1 MKHASLED
9 NLREMEHTREEYWRR
24 YPATS
29 PTKLEWRALTV
40 RHAFHVLPGER
51 VLELGAGTGLWTEH
65 LTTALRGECPI
76 TAVVFD
82 ERFARELKTRELP
95 NVAVEHIRGR
105 LEDLPAE
112 SFDYVVGTAI
122 ICHDR
127 YGENLRVLHRL
138 LKPGGQ
144 LLFFEANFWNPQVL
158 VKSVVKPV
166 GRWAGNA
173 ECQIGM
179 RRWKLLQEASRSG
192 YVELEVIP
200 YDILHPR
207 APANLIPAIQSTAYL
222 LERVPAVRD
231 LCGTLYV
238 WARKPGVRRSRLPGA
253 NLATHQALHGTTSV
267 VIPCHNEEA
276 TVGALVTGLLAA
288 YDDYIHEIV
297 VVDDSSTDGT
307 ADVVRALGD
316 GEPRVRLVQRSSHPG
331 VGGAL
336 RAGYAAATG
345 RYVLSLDCDF
355 VLIVPELRDLFDAV
369 AAGKDGAIGSRFS
382 HQSILVN
389 YPLPKILANRAFH
402 VLLRPFLGRRVRDV
416 SNNLKLYRDDV
427 VRDLEITEPGFA
439 ANAEIGI
446 QPLLARRDIEEVP
459 MSWVDRA
466 PGMGTSTFAI
476 ARAGPGYIRVLAR
489 LARGKAR
496 E

>member
-1 MKHASLED
+1 MRHATLED
-9 NLREMEHTREEYWRR
+9 NLREMERTREQYWRR

-65 LTTALRGECPI
+65 LTEALRGECPI

-82 ERFARELKTRELP
+82 ERFAEQLSARGLP
-95 NVAVEHIRGR
+95 NVEVVLVRDR
-105 LEDLPAE
+105 LDDLPAE

-179 RRWKLLQEASRSG
+179 RRWKLVQEASRSG

-207 APANLIPAIQSTAYL
+207 APAGLISAIQSTAYL

-238 WARKPGVRRSRLPGA
+238 WARKPGVRKSRLGNV
-253 NLATHQALHGTTSV
+253 NLATHEELHGSTSV
-267 VIPCHNEEA
+267 VIPCHNEA
-276 TVGALVTGLLAA
+276 STVGQLVTALLDA
-288 YDDYIHEIV
+288 YGDYIHEVV
-297 VVDDSSTDGT
+297 VVDDSSTDET
-307 ADVVRALGD
+307 ADVVRRLA
-316 GEPRVRLVQRSSHPG
+316 ERESRVRLVQRTSNPG

-336 RAGYAAATG
+336 RAGYEAATG
-345 RYVLSLDCDF
+345 DYVLSLDCDF

-369 AAGKDGAIGSRFS
+369 AEGKDGAIGSRFS

-389 YPLPKILANRAFH
+389 YPLAKILANRAFH
-402 VLLRPFLGRRVRDV
+402 MLLRPFLGRRVRDV
-416 SNNLKLYRDDV
+416 SNNLKLYRQDV
-427 VRDLEITEPGFA
+427 VRELEITEPGFA

-446 QPLLARRDIEEVP
+446 QPLLAKREIAEVP

-466 PGMGTSTFAI
+466 PDMGTSAFNI
-476 ARAGPGYIRVLAR
+476 ARAGPGYMRVLGR
-489 LARGKAR
+489 LARRQATR
-496 E
+496 

>member
-1 MKHASLED
+1 MRHESLED
-9 NLREMEHTREEYWRR
+9 NLREMERTREQYWRR

-29 PTKLEWRALTV
+29 PTKLEWRALTA

-65 LTTALRGECPI
+65 LTKALRGECPI

-82 ERFARELKTRELP
+82 ERFARELGSRDLP
-95 NVAVEHIRGR
+95 NVEVEHVRGR

-179 RRWKLLQEASRSG
+179 RRWKLVQDASRAG

-207 APANLIPAIQSTAYL
+207 SPAKLIPAIQSTAYL

-238 WARKPGVRRSRLPGA
+238 WARKPGVRRSRLPNV
-253 NLATHQALHGTTSV
+253 NLATHAALHGTTSV
-267 VIPCHNEEA
+267 VIPCHNEA
-276 TVGALVTGLLAA
+276 STVGQLVTGLLDA
-288 YDDYIHEIV
+288 YGDYIHEIV

-307 ADVVRALGD
+307 ADVIRGLAAQ
-316 GEPRVRLVQRSSHPG
+316 EPRVLLVQRTSDPG

-336 RAGYAAATG
+336 RDGYAATTG

-355 VLIVPELRDLFDAV
+355 VLIVPELRDLFDAI
-369 AAGKDGAIGSRFS
+369 ARGRDGAIGSRFS
-382 HQSILVN
+382 HQSVLVN

-402 VLLRPFLGRRVRDV
+402 MLLRPFLGQRVRDV

-427 VRDLEITEPGFA
+427 VRDLDITEPGFA

-446 QPLLARRDIEEVP
+446 QPLLVGRDIEEVP
-459 MSWVDRA
+459 MSWVERA
-466 PGMGTSTFAI
+466 PDMGTSAFNV
-476 ARAGPGYIRVLAR
+476 ARAGPGYVRVLAR
-489 LARGKAR
+489 LARRKAGR
-496 E
+496 

>member
-1 MKHASLED
+1 MRHATLED
-9 NLREMEHTREEYWRR
+9 NLREMELTREEYWRR

-65 LTTALRGECPI
+65 LTNAFRGECPI

-82 ERFARELKTRELP
+82 ERFAEELSARGLP
-95 NVAVEHIRGR
+95 NVEVSVVRDR

-127 YGENLRVLHRL
+127 YGENLRALHRL

-158 VKSVVKPV
+158 VKSMVKPV

-179 RRWKLLQEASRSG
+179 RRWRLVQEASRSG

-207 APANLIPAIQSTAYL
+207 APASLIPAIQSTAYL

-238 WARKPGVRRSRLPGA
+238 WARKPGVRKSRLRNV
-253 NLATHQALHGTTSV
+253 NLASHEELHGSTSV
-267 VIPCHNEEA
+267 VIPCHNEA
-276 TVGALVTGLLAA
+276 STVGQLVTALVDA
-288 YDDYIHEIV
+288 YGDYIHEIV

-307 ADVVRALGD
+307 ADVVRELAER
-316 GEPRVRLVQRSSHPG
+316 EPRVRLVQRTSNPG

-336 RAGYAAATG
+336 RAGYEAATG

-369 AAGKDGAIGSRFS
+369 AEGKDGAIGSRFS

-389 YPLPKILANRAFH
+389 YPLTKILANRAFH
-402 VLLRPFLGRRVRDV
+402 LLLRPFLGRRVRDV
-416 SNNLKLYRDDV
+416 SNNLKLYRKDV

-446 QPLLARRDIEEVP
+446 QPLLARRDIAEVP

-466 PGMGTSTFAI
+466 PDMGTSAFNI
-476 ARAGPGYIRVLAR
+476 ARAGPGYVRVLAR
-489 LARGKAR
+489 LARGKATR
-496 E
+496 

>member
-1 MKHASLED
+1 MKHALLED
-9 NLREMEHTREEYWRR
+9 NLREMEHTRERYWRS
-24 YPATS
+24 YPTTS
-29 PTKLEWRALTV
+29 PTRLRWRALTV

-51 VLELGAGTGLWTEH
+51 VLELGAGSGLWTAH
-65 LTTALRGECPI
+65 LADALKGECPI

-82 ERFARELKTRELP
+82 EELAAELDARALP
-95 NVAVEHIRGR
+95 NVEVAHVRH
-105 LEDLPAE
+105 LSADLPAE

-127 YGENLRVLHRL
+127 YAENLRALHRL
-138 LKPGGQ
+138 LRPGGQ

-158 VKSVVKPV
+158 VKSVVPSV

-173 ECQIGM
+173 DCQIGM

-192 YVELEVIP
+192 YVEIEVIP

-207 APANLIPAIQSTAYL
+207 SPARLIPAIQSTAYL
-222 LERVPAVRD
+222 LERLPAVRD

-238 WARKPGVRRSRLPGA
+238 WARKPGVRRSRLPDV
-253 NLATHQALHGTTSV
+253 NLATHVELHGSTSV
-267 VIPCHNEEA
+267 VIPCRNEAA
-276 TVGALVTGLLAA
+276 TLSRLVTALLDA

-297 VVDDSSTDGT
+297 VVDDSSTDET
-307 ADVVRALGD
+307 AEIARGLAARD
-316 GEPRVRLVQRSSHPG
+316 PRVHLIERRSKPG

-336 RAGYAAATG
+336 RDGYAAATG

-369 AAGKDGAIGSRFS
+369 AAGKEGAIGSRFS
-382 HQSILVN
+382 HESVLVN
-389 YPLPKILANRAFH
+389 YPLAKIIANRAFH
-402 VLLRPFLGRRVRDV
+402 LLLRLLVPGRVRDV
-416 SNNLKLYRDDV
+416 SNNLKLYPNDI
-427 VRDLEITEPGFA
+427 VRELEINEPGFA

-446 QPLLARRDIEEVP
+446 QPFLAGRDIEEVP

-466 PGMGTSTFAI
+466 PDMGTSAFRV
-476 ARAGPGYIRVLAR
+476 ARAGPGYLRVLAR
-489 LARGKAR
+489 LARSRASR
-496 E
+496 

>member
-1 MKHASLED
+1 MRHATLEG
-9 NLREMEHTREEYWRR
+9 NLREMERTREQYWRR

-65 LTTALRGECPI
+65 LTKALRGECPI

-82 ERFARELKTRELP
+82 ERFAEELSARALP
-95 NVAVEHIRGR
+95 NVEVSLVRE

-127 YGENLRVLHRL
+127 YGENLRALHRL

-158 VKSVVKPV
+158 VKSVVRPV

-179 RRWKLLQEASRSG
+179 RRWRLVQEASRSG

-207 APANLIPAIQSTAYL
+207 APARLIPAIQSTAYL

-238 WARKPGVRRSRLPGA
+238 WARKPGVRQSRLRNV
-253 NLATHQALHGTTSV
+253 NLAMHEALHGSTSV
-267 VIPCHNEEA
+267 VIPCHNEA
-276 TVGALVTGLLAA
+276 TTVDQLVTALLDA
-288 YDDYIHEIV
+288 YGDYIHEIV
-297 VVDDSSTDGT
+297 VVDDSSTDAT
-307 ADVVRALGD
+307 ADVVRDLAER
-316 GEPRVRLVQRSSHPG
+316 EPRVRLVQRTSDPG

-336 RAGYAAATG
+336 QAGYEAATG

-355 VLIVPELRDLFDAV
+355 VLIVPELRDLFDAI
-369 AAGKDGAIGSRFS
+369 AEGKDGAIGSRFS

-402 VLLRPFLGRRVRDV
+402 LLLRPFLGRRVRDV

-427 VRDLEITEPGFA
+427 IRGLEITEPGFA

-446 QPLLARRDIEEVP
+446 QPLLAKRDIAEVP

-466 PGMGTSTFAI
+466 PDMGTSAFNI
-476 ARAGPGYIRVLAR
+476 ARAGPGYLRVLAK
-489 LARGKAR
+489 LARGKATR
-496 E
+496 

>member
-1 MKHASLED
+1 
-9 NLREMEHTREEYWRR
+9 MERTREEYWLR

-51 VLELGAGTGLWTEH
+51 VLELGAGSGLWTEH
-65 LTTALRGECPI
+65 LTAAMRGECPI
-76 TAVVFD
+76 TAAVFD
-82 ERFARELKTRELP
+82 ERFARQLAVRDLR
-95 NVAVEHIRGR
+95 NVTVEHVHGH

-127 YGENLRVLHRL
+127 YGENLRALHRL

-158 VKSVVKPV
+158 VKSSVKPV
-166 GRWAGNA
+166 GRWSGNA

-192 YVELEVIP
+192 FVELEVTP

-207 APANLIPAIQSTAYL
+207 SPAQLIPAIQSTAYL
-222 LERVPAVRD
+222 LERVPGVRD

-238 WARKPGVRRSRLPGA
+238 WGRKPGVRRSRLPGA
-253 NLATHQALHGTTSV
+253 NLATHESLHGTTSV
-267 VIPCHNEEA
+267 VIPCHNEET
-276 TVGALVTGLLAA
+276 TVGALVTGLLEA
-288 YDDYIHEIV
+288 YGDYIHEIV
-297 VVDDSSTDGT
+297 VVDDSSTDTT
-307 ADVVRALGD
+307 ADVVRALSKD
-316 GEPRVRLVQRSSHPG
+316 EPRVRLVQRTTDPG
-331 VGGAL
+331 VGRAL

-369 AAGKDGAIGSRFS
+369 AEGRDGAIGSRFS
-382 HQSILVN
+382 HGSILVN
-389 YPLPKILANRAFH
+389 YPLAKILANRAFH
-402 VLLRPFLGRRVRDV
+402 LLLRPFLGRRVRDV
-416 SNNLKLYRDDV
+416 SNNLKLYRADV
-427 VRDLEITEPGFA
+427 VRELEITEPGFA

-476 ARAGPGYIRVLAR
+476 ARAGPGYVRVLAR
-489 LARGKAR
+489 LARRRATG
-496 E
+496 

>member
-1 MKHASLED
+1 MRHPTLED
-9 NLREMEHTREEYWRR
+9 NLREMESTRERYWRR

-51 VLELGAGTGLWTEH
+51 VLELGAGSGLWTQH
-65 LTTALRGECPI
+65 LTQALRGECPI

-82 ERFARELKTRELP
+82 ERFVGELSARELP
-95 NVAVEHIRGR
+95 NVEVAHVRDQ
-105 LEDLPAE
+105 LADLPAE

-144 LLFFEANFWNPQVL
+144 LLFFEANFWNPQVF

-166 GRWAGNA
+166 GLWAGNA

-179 RRWKLLQEASRSG
+179 RRWKLVQEASRSG

-207 APANLIPAIQSTAYL
+207 APASLIPAIQSTAYL

-238 WARKPGVRRSRLPGA
+238 WARKPGVRRSRLVNV
-253 NLATHQALHGTTSV
+253 NLATHEALHGSTSI
-267 VIPCHNEEA
+267 VIPCHNEA
-276 TVGALVTGLLAA
+276 STVGRFVTALLDA
-288 YDDYIHEIV
+288 YGDYIHEIV

-307 ADVVRALGD
+307 AEVVLGLAEH
-316 GEPRVRLVQRSSHPG
+316 EPRVRLIRRTSDPG

-336 RAGYAAATG
+336 KAGYAAATG
-345 RYVLSLDCDF
+345 RYILSLDCDF
-355 VLIVPELRDLFDAV
+355 VLIVPELRDLVDAV
-369 AAGKDGAIGSRFS
+369 AEGRDGAIGSRFS
-382 HQSILVN
+382 HQSVLLN
-389 YPLPKILANRAFH
+389 YPVAKILANRAFH
-402 VLLRPFLGRRVRDV
+402 LLLRPFLDRRVRDV
-416 SNNLKLYRDDV
+416 SNNLKLYRDEV
-427 VRDLEITEPGFA
+427 IRELEITEPGFA

-446 QPLLARRDIEEVP
+446 QPLLAKRDIAEVP

-466 PGMGTSTFAI
+466 PDMGTSAFNV
-476 ARAGPGYIRVLAR
+476 ARAGPGYVRVLAR
-489 LARGKAR
+489 LARSKASR
-496 E
+496 